1 MNNQKLVPLK
11 RLLKC
16 QRLSRKYYIKLAHGL
31 VKCLMYMHELG
42 LVQANF
48 SIDDVLVEITPSVSI
63 LMKMLLVIKKVSLR
77 GSRKF
82 CQMVSNSTL
91 TFFFCSVLFFFLM
104 ERHRE
109 DPIITKSG
117 PPLARKQNTI

>member
-42 LVQANF
+42 LVQTNF

-63 LMKMLLVIKKVSLR
+63 LMKMLLVIKKSIIAR
-77 GSRKF
+77 IQK
-82 CQMVSNSTL
+82 
-91 TFFFCSVLFFFLM
+91 VLS
-104 ERHRE
+104 
-109 DPIITKSG
+109 DG
-117 PPLARKQNTI
+117 V